1 MSEFFIGY
9 EKIAPATWVYLS
21 SLLMLALYF
30 KFSRYWS
37 LRNLDL
43 ILLIAVAPGLL
54 FYHWGSQLQVDA
66 LRQVAMNAPAEPA
79 DAATEADPEAPL
91 VEETSVESPAD
102 EGTEE
107 GAPDSA
113 SSPRSAF
120 DDEGAGLSGSRR
132 IPRTSA
138 GAGSADPVVPSLTT
152 EASNTETPIEA
163 DGATLEISVGDDGY
177 ETAVAGPEEESR
189 RMLGRS
195 RTLLTI
201 GYLWLFGA
209 TALYF
214 VRLIIDPLMVRR
226 PLLEPN
232 LSPGGLIFLGCSLFV
247 FLMAN
252 VVTSPPSEDDLQG
265 PKLASKLFQREATEK
280 QEEPLKFG
288 PGLAV
293 VYLLPTLPT
302 YPTAAEDD
310 PNSPTQS
317 YQAQAIASRIVA
329 ILAHLAI
336 VAGLVVIGWRHF
348 NNPTTSVGMATL
360 YLMLPYTA
368 IMTGRVI
375 HFLPAAMIVWAFVF
389 YRRPMLAGVFL
400 GAAIGTVYY
409 PLFLLPLWISFYRQR
424 GWAKFVIG
432 VGISL
437 GTIVFSLIFTS
448 SDVEDFLWQ
457 LRRMFGLWAPQLDGL
472 EGFWDLVLP
481 PAYRISALTAFVA
494 ISGGLALWPTQKN
507 LGTLISCSAL
517 LMTAVQFWHGFGG
530 GSYIAWYL
538 PLLILTFFRPNLE
551 DRVALSVIRAPR
563 VSAKRVVGA
572 DTQMAA

>member
-54 FYHWGSQLQVDA
+54 FYHWGSQLQIDA
-66 LRQVAMNAPAEPA
+66 LRQ
-79 DAATEADPEAPL
+79 AATASAVQPGPGPSADSAAGAIGADPASRL
-91 VEETSVESPAD
+91 D
-102 EGTEE
+102 EGTAEDADEPASAESATAFEE
-107 GAPDSA
+107 REDLP
-113 SSPRSAF
+113 
-120 DDEGAGLSGSRR
+120 GSRR
-132 IPRTSA
+132 DRGRAALTS
-138 GAGSADPVVPSLTT
+138 PVVPSAVELTN
-152 EASNTETPIEA
+152 EPEPVSA
-163 DGATLEISVGDDGY
+163 DGATLEISVDDDSY

-195 RTLLTI
+195 RTLLTVAYI
-201 GYLWLFGA
+201 WLFAA
-209 TALYF
+209 TAVYF
-214 VRLIIDPLMVRR
+214 IRLIIDPLMVRR

-302 YPTAAEDD
+302 YPTEAEND

-317 YQAQAIASRIVA
+317 YQAHAVASRIMA

-348 NNPTTSVGMATL
+348 NNPTTSVGMAAL

-375 HFLPAAMIVWAFVF
+375 HFLPAAMLVWAFVF

-432 VGISL
+432 IAISL
-437 GTIVFSLIFTS
+437 GTIIFSLIFTS
-448 SDVEDFLWQ
+448 ADFEDFVWQ
-457 LRRMFGLWAPQLDGL
+457 LRRMFGLWAPQLEGL
-472 EGFWDLVLP
+472 EGFWDLVLA

-494 ISGGLALWPTQKN
+494 ISGALALWPTQKN

-530 GSYIAWYL
+530 GTYIAWYL

-551 DRVALSVIRAPR
+551 DRVAISVIRAPR
-563 VSAKRVVGA
+563 AAAKRVVGA

>member
-66 LRQVAMNAPAEPA
+66 LRQAAAAGVYESAVDPTGAGAS
-79 DAATEADPEAPL
+79 DAAAP
-91 VEETSVESPAD
+91 P
-102 EGTEE
+102 
-107 GAPDSA
+107 SA
-113 SSPRSAF
+113 RSAF
-120 DDEGAGLSGSRR
+120 DSGGAPPQPAASF
-132 IPRTSA
+132 A
-138 GAGSADPVVPSLTT
+138 GAASGGPRPSDTVPGVTDPG
-152 EASNTETPIEA
+152 ETK
-163 DGATLEISVGDDGY
+163 LEITVDDESY
-177 ETAVAGPEEESR
+177 QAAIAGPEEESR

-201 GYLWLFGA
+201 GYVWLFAAAGV
-209 TALYF
+209 YF
-214 VRLIIDPLMVRR
+214 LRLSIDPLMVRR

-232 LSPGGLIFLGCSLFV
+232 LTPGGLIFLGCSLFV

-265 PKLASKLFQREATEK
+265 PQMASKLFQREATEK
-280 QEEPLKFG
+280 EEQPLKFG

-293 VYLLPTLPT
+293 VYLLPTIPT
-302 YPTAAEDD
+302 YPSATDDD
-310 PNSPTQS
+310 PASPTQR
-317 YQAQAIASRIVA
+317 YRAQAIASRIMA

-336 VAGLVVIGWRHF
+336 VAGLVAIGWRHF
-348 NNPTTSVGMATL
+348 NNPTAGVGMATL

-375 HFLPAAMIVWAFVF
+375 HFLPAAMLVWAFVF
-389 YRRPMLAGVFL
+389 YRRPMIAGGL
-400 GAAIGTVYY
+400 MGLAIGTVYY

-424 GWAKFVIG
+424 GWWKFLIG
-432 VGISL
+432 VGASL
-437 GTIVFSLIFTS
+437 GAIVFSLIFTS
-448 SDVEDFLWQ
+448 SDVDDFVWQ

-494 ISGGLALWPTQKN
+494 ISGGLALWPSQKN
-507 LGTLISCSAL
+507 LGTLISGTAL
-517 LMTAVQFWHGFGG
+517 VMTAVQFWHGFGG
-530 GSYIAWYL
+530 GTYIAWYL
-538 PLLILTFFRPNLE
+538 PFLLLTIFRPNLE
-551 DRVALSVIRAPR
+551 DRVALSVIRGSR
-563 VSAKRVVGA
+563 SSAKRVA
-572 DTQMAA
+572 EQDAQLAA

>member
-66 LRQVAMNAPAEPA
+66 LRQVAMNAPAGPA
-79 DAATEADPEAPL
+79 DAETEADPEAPPGGAP
-91 VEETSVESPAD
+91 VESPAD

-107 GAPDSA
+107 GALDSA
-113 SSPRSAF
+113 SPPPRSAF
-120 DDEGAGLSGSRR
+120 DAEAAALSESRR
-132 IPRTSA
+132 VPLTSIN
-138 GAGSADPVVPSLTT
+138 SDPVGPAPTIDATNDES
-152 EASNTETPIEA
+152 PIES
-163 DGATLEISVGDDGY
+163 DGATLNISVGGDGY

-195 RTLLTI
+195 RSLLSI
-201 GYLWLFGA
+201 GFVWLFGA

-214 VRLIIDPLMVRR
+214 IRLIIDPLMVRR

-424 GWAKFVIG
+424 GWAKFAIG

-437 GTIVFSLIFTS
+437 GAIIFSLIFTS
-448 SDVEDFLWQ
+448 SDVDDFLWQ

-551 DRVALSVIRAPR
+551 DRIALSVIRAPR
-563 VSAKRVVGA
+563 ASAKRVVGA
-572 DTQMAA
+572 DAQMAA

>member
-54 FYHWGSQLQVDA
+54 FYHWGSQLQIDA
-66 LRQVAMNAPAEPA
+66 LRQAAMNGGPHSGSIGALDPG
-79 DAATEADPEAPL
+79 DATTEVDD
-91 VEETSVESPAD
+91 ESPLN

-107 GAPDSA
+107 GAGEGNSSGPALEERGDLA
-113 SSPRSAF
+113 SSRG
-120 DDEGAGLSGSRR
+120 DRGAPAQPASVVA
-132 IPRTSA
+132 PPT
-138 GAGSADPVVPSLTT
+138 DPST
-152 EASNTETPIEA
+152 EPALIAA
-163 DGATLEISVGDDGY
+163 DGATLQISVDDDGY

-195 RTLLTI
+195 RTLLTVAYI
-201 GYLWLFGA
+201 WLFAA
-209 TALYF
+209 TAVYF
-214 VRLIIDPLMVRR
+214 VRLVIDPLMVRR

-265 PKLASKLFQREATEK
+265 PKLASKLFKREATEK

-302 YPTAAEDD
+302 YPTEAEND

-317 YQAQAIASRIVA
+317 YQAHAIASRVVA

-375 HFLPAAMIVWAFVF
+375 HFLPAAMLVWAFVF
-389 YRRPMLAGVFL
+389 YRRPMLAGAFL

-424 GWAKFVIG
+424 GWGKFAIG

-448 SDVEDFLWQ
+448 ADFDDFVWQ
-457 LRRMFGLWAPQLDGL
+457 LRRMFGLWAPQLEGL
-472 EGFWDLVLP
+472 EGFWDLVLA
-481 PAYRISALTAFVA
+481 PAYRVSALTAFVA
-494 ISGGLALWPTQKN
+494 ISGALALWPTQKN

-530 GSYIAWYL
+530 GTYIAWYL

-551 DRVALSVIRAPR
+551 DRIALSVIRSPR
-563 VSAKRVVGA
+563 ASAKRPVAA
-572 DTQMAA
+572 DTPLAA